1 MEINKLSKYASN
13 EKAKTSKKI
22 YAYLIDF
29 FLEIILI
36 MFFLGAVFTPIL
48 NSTSYGKTSQEGVYN
63 STAKLQEITIKSGL
77 SKVDE
82 NNENII
88 LTSEELAD
96 DYVKRT
102 LNTYFYINNI
112 EVNGVKFGIN
122 QTIFVENEDN
132 FKGDPISYYFLNF
145 KKENKIAVSNDD
157 FDYESYFYNDVI
169 GSERSDKFFQVY
181 SEKPYRILNDEAAN
195 YLKKYIFEND
205 DTDLPTTYYK
215 DLISLFSEV
224 RQKGIEELENNYQP
238 YLDEIQ
244 NYLIHYE
251 NYANIL
257 ILDIFLSYLTAHI
270 ILFLVFPL
278 IFKSNITIG
287 KRAFKLI
294 YIKKDGKDVPFYYSI
309 FNFLITLLKNIYA
322 IILPI
327 FFMYGTLGIL
337 TYPIIGS
344 LNLFQFVIFSILL
357 SLLSFIFSLFNKNHD
372 SIEDFSLSL
381 SLVLKDS
388 TFINSAKKGDES
400 GN

>member
-145 KKENKIAVSNDD
+145 KK
-157 FDYESYFYNDVI
+157 
-169 GSERSDKFFQVY
+169 
-181 SEKPYRILNDEAAN
+181 
-195 YLKKYIFEND
+195 
-205 DTDLPTTYYK
+205 
-215 DLISLFSEV
+215 
-224 RQKGIEELENNYQP
+224 
-238 YLDEIQ
+238 
-244 NYLIHYE
+244 
-251 NYANIL
+251 
-257 ILDIFLSYLTAHI
+257 
-270 ILFLVFPL
+270 
-278 IFKSNITIG
+278 
-287 KRAFKLI
+287 
-294 YIKKDGKDVPFYYSI
+294 
-309 FNFLITLLKNIYA
+309 
-322 IILPI
+322 
-327 FFMYGTLGIL
+327 
-337 TYPIIGS
+337 
-344 LNLFQFVIFSILL
+344 
-357 SLLSFIFSLFNKNHD
+357 
-372 SIEDFSLSL
+372 
-381 SLVLKDS
+381 
-388 TFINSAKKGDES
+388 
-400 GN
+400 